1 MNNGSTNATSGQRV
15 TISADTAK
23 QATSAA
29 QSSAQSSFASM
40 MAASTARVLNTGAS
54 ARLAQPFV
62 PGQTVLSAAVTRM
75 GTPKSAGADA
85 ARAVSASMIAMGG
98 TGMKKKSAATATG
111 VDELAEAGDPAA
123 IMMQATQEMQELN
136 MQFNMQF
143 LMLQHHMESENRQ
156 FTTLSNVMKTKHE
169 SAKNAINNIK

>member
-1 MNNGSTNATSGQRV
+1 MNNGSMNVTSGQRV
-15 TISADTAK
+15 TISAHTAK
-23 QATSAA
+23 EASASATANFA
-29 QSSAQSSFASM
+29 ASM
-40 MAASTARVLNTGAS
+40 VAASTARVLNTGAS

-62 PGQTVLSAAVTRM
+62 PGQTVLSAAITRM
-75 GTPKSAGADA
+75 GTPKTAGADA
-85 ARAVSASMIAMGG
+85 ARAVASSMIAMGG
-98 TGMKKKSAATATG
+98 TGMKKKSAATATS
-111 VDELAEAGDPAA
+111 VDELAESGDPAA
-123 IMMQATQEMQELN
+123 VMMQATKEMQELN